1 MANKEKQQLMETAP
15 YQRKK
20 HLIKKNFQIRFIIK
34 FCLIVLAGVILSTA
48 LLFFF
53 SQETLTSSFDDSRL
67 VIRKTGTAIL
77 PAVIYTNL
85 ITLGVVSVIMI
96 FVTLYIS
103 HKIAGP
109 MFRFEKE
116 IQSIAQGDLSKVI
129 SLRKEDQVK
138 EMADS
143 LNQMTRSLNHKIADI
158 RLEITNLE
166 AIIREQPVPDS
177 ISAGIQ
183 ALKQKIETN
192 FTL

>member
-1 MANKEKQQLMETAP
+1 
-15 YQRKK
+15 
-20 HLIKKNFQIRFIIK
+20 
-34 FCLIVLAGVILSTA
+34 
-48 LLFFF
+48 
-53 SQETLTSSFDDSRL
+53 
-67 VIRKTGTAIL
+67 
-77 PAVIYTNL
+77 
-85 ITLGVVSVIMI
+85 MI

-166 AIIREQPVPDS
+166 AIIREQPVPDP